1 MKSDY
6 LHNNADHHILGM
18 VRIAVFGIWFLL
30 VWFTPVQ
37 EYAHFPAESFSTY
50 GIYRLLF
57 DFIPMAAL
65 EIILTSG
72 FLITLKVILLVCCLM
87 CAAGV
92 RPWYPLAALTLLLI
106 FLFDAIVRGYYG
118 YVNHAQLSLI
128 AATIVIIL
136 FPAADGWSI
145 AGERIKSVT
154 ENSYRLPVVVSALL
168 LCLPYSFIGVHRIFY
183 GGLEIF
189 TGDALLRYM
198 SVQSLNYSEYG
209 FELGLIILQS
219 EIIAILFKAGFFVIT
234 VFEILTPLALIYRR
248 FRLIW
253 LAMII
258 PFHFLTLVTMNIFF
272 WENLILILA
281 LLTGLPYYIRGFR

>member
-1 MKSDY
+1 MSGNF
-6 LHNNADHHILGM
+6 LHSEADQNILGL
-18 VRIAVFGIWFLL
+18 VRIAVFGVWFLL
-30 VWFTPVQ
+30 VWNTPIQ

-57 DFIPMAAL
+57 DFIPMPVL
-65 EIILTSG
+65 ETMLTSG
-72 FLITLKVILLVCCLM
+72 FLIGLKVALLVCCLM

-118 YVNHAQLSLI
+118 YVNHAQLSLLT
-128 AATIVIIL
+128 ATIVLIL

-145 AGERIKSVT
+145 AGDRT
-154 ENSYRLPVVVSALL
+154 ESAAGNTYRLPVAVAAFL

-189 TGDALLRYM
+189 TGDALLNYM
-198 SVQSLNYSEYG
+198 SVQSLNYSEYS

-219 EIIAILFKAGFFVIT
+219 EIIAVLFKAGFFVIT
-234 VFEILTPLALIYRR
+234 VFEILTPLVLVHRR

-253 LAMII
+253 LAIII
-258 PFHFLTLVTMNIFF
+258 PFHFLTLLTMNIFF

>member
-1 MKSDY
+1 
-6 LHNNADHHILGM
+6 
-18 VRIAVFGIWFLL
+18 
-30 VWFTPVQ
+30 
-37 EYAHFPAESFSTY
+37 
-50 GIYRLLF
+50 
-57 DFIPMAAL
+57 
-65 EIILTSG
+65 
-72 FLITLKVILLVCCLM
+72 M